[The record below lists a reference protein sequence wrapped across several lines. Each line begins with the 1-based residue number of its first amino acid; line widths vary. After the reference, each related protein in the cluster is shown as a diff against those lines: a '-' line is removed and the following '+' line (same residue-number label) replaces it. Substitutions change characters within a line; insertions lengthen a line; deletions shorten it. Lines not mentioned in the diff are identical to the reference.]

1 MSVIANELSPDAG
14 RVELRVELFDR
25 WLRVHFAAG
34 SPVRSADFHYLWLRH
49 QCEQDRHPQTRER
62 IVDAS
67 EVPERIRPRAA
78 AVEPS
83 APGPEGDAAAEGEEL
98 VVRWDEPGDRVS
110 RYPLGWLRA
119 HAYGAERVGAPPPP
133 SDTASLTLHAAD
145 YPDDATLIK
154 DLLERTAFAG
164 AAVVRGYR
172 RKAGAADL
180 ADPGDTEALI
190 DALAAA
196 GLQVTAT
203 HFGRI
208 EDLRTDNTTNQNTDQ
223 LGYTDAAIEAHTDQP
238 FLDRPPR
245 YQLLHCVRPA
255 DRGGEN
261 YVVDGLAAAR
271 YLESVDAEASRVL
284 RSTPVHFHRR
294 QRAFERLVVS
304 PILRLRE
311 DGSFQIRYSYFTMAP
326 QRLPFS
332 EMDGFYRAYRRFAE
346 IVRAPQHQYRMRLE
360 AGDFLL
366 YDNHRML
373 HARTG
378 FSGAR
383 WVRGVYFDG

>member
-1 MSVIANELSPDAG
+1 MSAIANEPSPDAG
-14 RVELRVELFDR
+14 RVELFDR
-25 WLRVHFAAG
+25 WLRVHFAAE

-49 QCEQDRHPQTRER
+49 QCEKDRHPQTRER
-62 IVDAS
+62 VVDAS
-67 EVPERIRPRAA
+67 ELPERIRPRAA
-78 AVEPS
+78 AVEPV
-83 APGPEGDAAAEGEEL
+83 APGADADAAEGGEL

-119 HAYGAERVGAPPPP
+119 HAYGAERGGAPPPP
-133 SDTASLTLHAAD
+133 SDTAALTLHAAD
-145 YPDDATLIK
+145 YPDDAALVK
-154 DLLERTAFAG
+154 ALLERTASAG

-172 RKAGAADL
+172 RSSTGGAGGAGAADP
-180 ADPGDTEALI
+180 ADTEALI

-238 FLDRPPR
+238 FLERPPR

-271 YLESVDAEASRVL
+271 YLESVDAESSRVL
-284 RSTPVHFHRR
+284 RTTPVHFHRR
-294 QRAFERLVVS
+294 QRAFERRVVS
-304 PILRLRE
+304 PILRLPE